1 MPMNEVILSRRR
13 ALGMT
18 QEQLAERL
26 GVTAPAV
33 NKWEKGATC
42 PDLMLLSP
50 LARLLGVDLNE
61 LLCFHAASN
70 ARGSRR
76 ALPSPA
82 RACANTRAARSSPNN

>member
-1 MPMNEVILSRRR
+1 MEASRRPLRSSSQEDMDMPMNEVILSRRR

-50 LARLLGVDLNE
+50 LARLLGVE
-61 LLCFHAASN
+61 I
-70 ARGSRR
+70 RE
-76 ALPSPA
+76 
-82 RACANTRAARSSPNN
+82 